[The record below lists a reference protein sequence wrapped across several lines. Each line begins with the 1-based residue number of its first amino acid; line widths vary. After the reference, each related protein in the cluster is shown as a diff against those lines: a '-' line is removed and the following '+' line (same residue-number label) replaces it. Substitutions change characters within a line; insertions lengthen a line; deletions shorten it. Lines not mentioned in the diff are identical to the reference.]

1 MLKRPAL
8 IFQAGP
14 KLIHLENK
22 NGQQMDT
29 ITGVSCLPDV
39 SPEKRHLSVLS
50 VISIISQTVLRLAN
64 APKHTIKNLININS
78 NIFLLSYSK
87 LAILLTIDYCC
98 FFILGEASERKL
110 LANFVW
116 SKFDCFSYL
125 IYYLIIIH
133 NE

>member
-22 NGQQMDT
+22 NREQMDT

-64 APKHTIKNLININS
+64 APKYTIKNLININS

-87 LAILLTIDYCC
+87 LAIFLYYLSVNNWLLL
-98 FFILGEASERKL
+98 FFLFWEKHLRESYLQILC
-110 LANFVW
+110 VI
-116 SKFDCFSYL
+116 KFDWY
-125 IYYLIIIH
+125 II
-133 NE
+133 